1 MNINKLKQL
10 VSILEESDV
19 TEIEVKGLFNRV
31 RVSKSNPGAT
41 APLVGAQ
48 VLAPQL
54 AVQESATPALPG
66 ETIAAGDTDTVLDD
80 PSIMKIVSPMVG
92 TFYRA
97 PSPDSPVFVEEG
109 QSVSTGAIVCIV
121 EAMKVMNEIE
131 SEYSGSIVKIHV
143 SNGEPVEYG
152 QVLFSVKSN

>member
-1 MNINKLKQL
+1 
-10 VSILEESDV
+10 
-19 TEIEVKGLFNRV
+19 
-31 RVSKSNPGAT
+31 
-41 APLVGAQ
+41 
-48 VLAPQL
+48 
-54 AVQESATPALPG
+54 
-66 ETIAAGDTDTVLDD
+66 
-80 PSIMKIVSPMVG
+80 MVG